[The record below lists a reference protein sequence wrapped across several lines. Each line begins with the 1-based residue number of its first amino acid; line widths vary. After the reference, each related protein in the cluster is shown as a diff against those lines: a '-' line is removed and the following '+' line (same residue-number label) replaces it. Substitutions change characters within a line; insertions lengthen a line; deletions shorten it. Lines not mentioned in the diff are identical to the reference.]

1 MIQRHSSRDIS
12 HVCTWY
18 AYYICTCGA
27 HANFVLSCL
36 VLRLTASFLR
46 HSFVRECIDCNVVL
60 HFMSPF
66 QHVIMQQKQILSSLF
81 SLPHVCNRTNER
93 SQSVLLAVFVND
105 KCCYAKLGKKK
116 QQQREVF
123 YTKNQNIIIKSLAK
137 LKAVQNS
144 I

>member
-1 MIQRHSSRDIS
+1 MRKR
-12 HVCTWY
+12 
-18 AYYICTCGA
+18 A
-27 HANFVLSCL
+27 
-36 VLRLTASFLR
+36 
-46 HSFVRECIDCNVVL
+46 
-60 HFMSPF
+60 
-66 QHVIMQQKQILSSLF
+66 
-81 SLPHVCNRTNER
+81 NER